1 MTDEG
6 GGATERPGGAEAAD
20 SVLVALADPTR
31 RLLLELLA
39 AQGEATATTLAGR
52 LPVSR
57 QAVVK
62 HLAVLDAAG
71 LVSGS
76 RVGRE
81 VRFTVRPAALDAT
94 ARWMA
99 ALATDWDR
107 RLADIKHAAEAAER
121 EARQDRGPGA
131 RPAT

>member
-1 MTDEG
+1 MTDQRRDAGE
-6 GGATERPGGAEAAD
+6 TAD
-20 SVLVALADPTR
+20 SVLAALSDPR
-31 RLLLELLA
+31 RRQLLDLLA
-39 AQGEATATTLAGR
+39 EQGEATATTLAGR

-71 LVSGS
+71 LVSAS

-81 VRFTVRPAALDAT
+81 VRYAVRTAAVDTT

-99 ALATDWDR
+99 ALAAGWDR
-107 RLADIKHAAEAAER
+107 RLTNIKHAAEAAER
-121 EARQDRGPGA
+121 DP
-131 RPAT
+131 RPVRHDS